1 MAQRE
6 RQGSAHGFGAAIER
20 DVMVKMRDGVRLATD
35 IYRPALGGAPA
46 PGRFPVLIERTPYD
60 KGAPRFV
67 VHARFFA
74 EHGYVV
80 LIQDVRGRGGSE
92 GRWYAFAHE
101 APDGYDTVEW
111 AAAQPWSTGKVG
123 TIGTSYMA
131 ATQSAAATLNPP
143 HLAAMFVTEGPSNY
157 YACSMRHNGA
167 LEQRFLIYA
176 FHMAVTSP
184 EARVNPALRQA
195 LLEAR
200 LNLGQWLRRLPLKR
214 GTSPLRLLPSYEQ
227 WAIDLQ
233 TRAAYDE
240 YWQQRGYAI
249 HEYYAQ
255 HADVPTVYF
264 GAWYDS
270 YARATVENFTA
281 LSRLKR
287 SPQRLVMGPW
297 THGVRADEDFA
308 GDVSFGPAALEHYN
322 GMRLRWFDQWLK
334 GMDTG
339 VADEPAVRIF
349 VMGGGSGR
357 KVYDVLG
364 LSGRIDHGG
373 QWHTERRWPPA
384 DAHDTPWYLHPGGAL
399 ASREP
404 QAEGGASTFR
414 FDPRDPVPTVGGC
427 ISVGFEFMPP
437 GGFDQ
442 RTRSPLFA
450 GDSLPLASRP
460 DVLVF
465 VSEPLAE
472 PLEVTGSP
480 TVKLWVS
487 SSARDTDFTAKLI
500 DLYPPSA
507 DYPDGYA
514 LNLTDS
520 IIRMRFR
527 DSWTE
532 PRPMAPG
539 EVYEVSIPFYPVSNL
554 FARGHQIRLDI
565 SSSNFPRFD
574 VNPNTGGPLGEPGGM
589 VIADN
594 TVHHALAYPSHI
606 VLPVV
611 TRRETNVREAAPE
624 AIKEQIERRS

>member
-6 RQGSAHGFGAAIER
+6 RQGSAHSYEVVVER
-20 DVMVKMRDGVRLATD
+20 DVMLAMRDGVRLATD
-35 IYRPALGGAPA
+35 IYRPARAGAPA
-46 PGRFPVLIERTPYD
+46 PGRFPVLVERTPYD
-60 KGAPRFV
+60 KGPARFAV
-67 VHARFFA
+67 TARFFA

-92 GRWYAFAHE
+92 GEWYAFARE
-101 APDGYDTVEW
+101 APDGYDTIEW
-111 AAAQPWSTGKVG
+111 AAAQSWSTGKVG
-123 TIGTSYMA
+123 TMGTSYMA

-157 YACSMRHNGA
+157 YHCSMRHNGA

-184 EARVNPALRQA
+184 EARANPALRMA

-200 LNLGQWLRRLPLKR
+200 ANLAQWLRRLPLKR
-214 GTSPLRLLPSYEQ
+214 GATPLRMLPSYEQ

-233 TRAAYDE
+233 TRAVYDE
-240 YWQQRGYAI
+240 YWLQRGYAI
-249 HEYYAQ
+249 EEYYAE

-264 GAWYDS
+264 GSWYDS
-270 YARATVENFTA
+270 YARATTSNFAA

-297 THGVRADEDFA
+297 VHGVRADEDFA
-308 GDVSFGPAALEHYN
+308 GEAAFGTEALEHYN
-322 GMRLRWFDQWLK
+322 GLRLRWFDQWLK
-334 GMDTG
+334 GLDTG
-339 VADEPAVRIF
+339 VADEPPARIF

-364 LSGRIDHGG
+364 LNARIDHGG
-373 QWHTERRWPPA
+373 RWRHESQWPPA
-384 DAHDTPWYLHPGGAL
+384 AARETAFHLHPGGAL
-399 ASREP
+399 APGKPE
-404 QAEGGASTFR
+404 AAAGASTLR
-414 FDPRDPVPTVGGC
+414 FDPQNPVPTVGGS

-442 RTRSPLFA
+442 RARFAMAA

-465 VSEPLAE
+465 MSEPLAE
-472 PLEVTGSP
+472 PLEVTGAA
-480 TVKLWVS
+480 TLRLWVS
-487 SSARDTDFTAKLI
+487 STARDTDFTAKLI

-507 DYPDGYA
+507 DYPDGFA

-527 DSWTE
+527 ESWST
-532 PRPMAPG
+532 PALMTPG
-539 EVYEVSIPFYPVSNL
+539 EVYEASIPFYPISNL
-554 FARGHQIRLDI
+554 FARGHRIRLDI

-574 VNPNTGGPLGEPGGM
+574 VNPNTGGPLGEPGPM
-589 VIADN
+589 IVADN
-594 TVHHALAYPSHI
+594 TVHHSSVRPSHL

-611 TRRETNVREAAPE
+611 PAEL
-624 AIKEQIERRS
+624 

>member
-1 MAQRE
+1 MADRE
-6 RQGSAHGFGAAIER
+6 RQGSAHCFEVVVER
-20 DVMVKMRDGVRLATD
+20 EVMVAMRDGVRLATD
-35 IYRPALGGAPA
+35 IYRPARDGAPV
-46 PGRFPVLIERTPYD
+46 PGHFAVILERTPYH
-60 KGAPRFV
+60 KEAPRFAIA
-67 VHARFFA
+67 ARFFA

-92 GRWYAFAHE
+92 GEWYAFARE
-101 APDGYDTVEW
+101 APDGYDTIEW
-111 AAAQPWSTGKVG
+111 AAVQPWSTGKVG
-123 TIGTSYMA
+123 TMGTSYMA

-157 YACSMRHNGA
+157 YRCSMRHNGA

-184 EARVNPALRQA
+184 EARANPVLRLA

-200 LNLGQWLRRLPLKR
+200 NNLGQWLKRLPLKR
-214 GTSPLRLLPSYEQ
+214 GATPLRLLPSYEQ

-233 TRAAYDE
+233 TRAVYDE
-240 YWQQRGYAI
+240 YWLQRGYAI
-249 HEYYAQ
+249 DEYYAE
-255 HADVPTVYF
+255 HSDVPTVYF

-270 YARATVENFTA
+270 YARATVENFIA

-297 THGVRADEDFA
+297 VHGVRADEDFA
-308 GDVSFGPAALEHYN
+308 GDASFGPEALEHYN
-322 GMRLRWFDQWLK
+322 GLRLRWFDQWLK

-339 VADEPAVRIF
+339 VADEPPVKIF
-349 VMGGGSGR
+349 VMGGGGG
-357 KVYDVLG
+357 KKTYDVLG
-364 LSGRIDHGG
+364 LNGRIDHGG
-373 QWHTERRWPPA
+373 RWRSESQWPLAAAREVPF
-384 DAHDTPWYLHPGGAL
+384 YLNGCGAL
-399 ASREP
+399 SP
-404 QAEGGASTFR
+404 GKPGAISSSSILR
-414 FDPRDPVPTVGGC
+414 FDPQNPVPTVGGS

-442 RTRSPLFA
+442 RARFALAA
-450 GDSLPLASRP
+450 GDSLPLGSRP

-472 PLEVTGSP
+472 PLEVTGSA

-487 SSARDTDFTAKLI
+487 STARDTDFTAKLI

-527 DSWTE
+527 DSWTN
-532 PRPMAPG
+532 PAPMTPG
-539 EVYEVSIPFYPVSNL
+539 EVYETSIPFYPTSNL
-554 FARGHQIRLDI
+554 FGRGHRIRLDI

-574 VNPNTGGPLGEPGGM
+574 VNPNTGGTLGEPGPA
-589 VIADN
+589 VVADN
-594 TVHHALAYPSHI
+594 TVHHGAARPSHI

-611 TRRETNVREAAPE
+611 PT
-624 AIKEQIERRS
+624 K

>member
-1 MAQRE
+1 MTKLG
-6 RQGSAHGFGAAIER
+6 RQGSEHRFEVVVER
-20 DVMVKMRDGVRLATD
+20 DVMVAMRDGTRLATD
-35 IYRPALGGAPA
+35 IYRPALEGAPA

-60 KGAPRFV
+60 KATPRFV
-67 VHARFFA
+67 VHSRFFA

-92 GRWYAFAHE
+92 GDWYPFARE
-101 APDGYDTVEW
+101 APDGYDTIEW
-111 AAAQPWSTGKVG
+111 AAAEPWCTGKVG
-123 TIGTSYMA
+123 TMGTSYMGA
-131 ATQSAAATLNPP
+131 VQSAAATLNPP

-184 EARVNPALRQA
+184 EARANPALRQA

-214 GTSPLRLLPSYEQ
+214 GASPLRLLPTYEQ
-227 WAIDLQ
+227 WVIDLQ

-240 YWQQRGYAI
+240 YWRQRGYAI
-249 HEYYAQ
+249 DQYYAE

-270 YARATVENFTA
+270 YARATVENFAA

-308 GDVSFGPAALEHYN
+308 GEASFGPAALEHYN

-334 GMDTG
+334 GLDTG
-339 VADEPAVRIF
+339 VADQPAVRIF

-357 KVYDVLG
+357 KLYDVLG

-373 QWHTERRWPPA
+373 RWRLESQWPPA
-384 DAHDTPWYLHPGGAL
+384 GVRETPWYLHRGGAL
-399 ASREP
+399 APRTPE
-404 QAEGGASTFR
+404 EDGGASTFR
-414 FDPRDPVPTVGGC
+414 YDPRDPVPTVGGC

-442 RTRSPLFA
+442 RARFPLAA
-450 GDSLPLASRP
+450 GESLPLAARP
-460 DVLVF
+460 DVMVF

-472 PLEVTGSP
+472 SLEVTGSP
-480 TVKLWVS
+480 LVKLWVS

-527 DSWTE
+527 NSWTD
-532 PRPMAPG
+532 PQPMTPG
-539 EVYEVSIPFYPVSNL
+539 EIYEVSIPFYPISNL
-554 FARGHQIRLDI
+554 FARGHRIRLDI

-574 VNPNTGGPLGEPGGM
+574 VNPNTGGALGEPGAM
-589 VIADN
+589 VVADN
-594 TVHHALAYPSHI
+594 TVHHAAAHPSHI
-606 VLPVV
+606 VLPVM
-611 TRRETNVREAAPE
+611 TR
-624 AIKEQIERRS
+624 

>member
-6 RQGSAHGFGAAIER
+6 RQGSPHSFEVVVER
-20 DVMVKMRDGVRLATD
+20 DVMVAMRDGTRLATD
-35 IYRPALGGAPA
+35 VYRPALGGAPV
-46 PGRFPVLIERTPYD
+46 PGRFPALVERTPYD

-92 GRWYAFAHE
+92 GEWYAFARE
-101 APDGYDTVEW
+101 APDGYDTIEW
-111 AAAQPWSTGKVG
+111 AAAQPWCTGKVG
-123 TIGTSYMA
+123 TMGTSYMA

-143 HLAAMFVTEGPSNY
+143 HLATMFVTEGPSNY
-157 YACSMRHNGA
+157 YSCSMRHNGA

-184 EARVNPALRQA
+184 EARADPALRQA

-214 GTSPLRLLPSYEQ
+214 GASALRLVPSYEQ

-240 YWQQRGYAI
+240 YWRQRGYAI
-249 HEYYAQ
+249 NEYYAE

-270 YARATVENFTA
+270 YARATVENFLA

-308 GDVSFGPAALEHYN
+308 GDVNFGPAALEHYN

-373 QWHTERRWPPA
+373 QWRSERQWPPA
-384 DAHDTPWYLHPGGAL
+384 GARATLWHLHPGGGLSPRKPEA
-399 ASREP
+399 RG
-404 QAEGGASTFR
+404 GGASTFR

-465 VSEPLAE
+465 VSEPLEE
-472 PLEVTGSP
+472 PMEITGSP
-480 TVKLWVS
+480 VVKLWVS

-520 IIRMRFR
+520 ILRMRFR
-527 DSWTE
+527 SSWTNPE
-532 PRPMAPG
+532 PMTPG
-539 EVYEVSIPFYPVSNL
+539 EVYEVSIPLYPVSNL
-554 FARGHQIRLDI
+554 FARGHRIRLDI

-574 VNPNTGGPLGEPGGM
+574 VNPNIGGPLGEPGGM
-589 VIADN
+589 IVADN
-594 TVHHALAYPSHI
+594 TVHHGAVRPSHI

-611 TRRETNVREAAPE
+611 GR
-624 AIKEQIERRS
+624 

>member
-1 MAQRE
+1 MAERE
-6 RQGSAHGFGAAIER
+6 RQGSAHSFEVAVER
-20 DVMVKMRDGVRLATD
+20 DVMVAMRDGARLATD

-46 PGRFPVLIERTPYD
+46 PGPFPVLIERTPYD

-92 GRWYAFAHE
+92 GEWYAFARE
-101 APDGYDTVEW
+101 APDGYDTIEW
-111 AAAQPWSTGKVG
+111 AAAQPWSSGKIG
-123 TIGTSYMA
+123 TMGTSYMA

-184 EARVNPALRQA
+184 EARANPALRQA

-214 GTSPLRLLPSYEQ
+214 GASPLRMLPSYEQ

-233 TRAAYDE
+233 TRAAYDD
-240 YWQQRGYAI
+240 YWRQRGYAI
-249 HEYYAQ
+249 HEYYGE

-270 YARATVENFTA
+270 YARATVENFLA
-281 LSRLKR
+281 LNRLKR

-339 VADEPAVRIF
+339 VADQPAVRIF

-357 KVYDVLG
+357 KVHDVLG
-364 LSGRIDHGG
+364 LNGRIDHGG
-373 QWHTERRWPPA
+373 QWRFERQWPPA
-384 DAHDTPWYLHPGGAL
+384 GAHETPWYLHPGGTL
-399 ASREP
+399 APHKPE
-404 QAEGGASTFR
+404 AKGGASTFR
-414 FDPRDPVPTVGGC
+414 CDPRDPVPTVGGC

-442 RTRSPLFA
+442 RARFPLA
-450 GDSLPLASRP
+450 GGEVLPLAARS

-472 PLEVTGSP
+472 AVEVTGSP
-480 TVKLWVS
+480 TVRLWVS

-507 DYPDGYA
+507 DYPEGYA
-514 LNLTDS
+514 LNISDS

-527 DSWTE
+527 DSWTN
-532 PRPMAPG
+532 PQPLTPG
-539 EVYEVSIPFYPVSNL
+539 EVYEASIPFYPISNL
-554 FARGHQIRLDI
+554 FARGHRIRLDI

-574 VNPNTGGPLGEPGGM
+574 LNPNTGGPLGEPGAM
-589 VIADN
+589 VVADN
-594 TVHHALAYPSHI
+594 TVHHAAARPSHI

-611 TRRETNVREAAPE
+611 SR
-624 AIKEQIERRS
+624 